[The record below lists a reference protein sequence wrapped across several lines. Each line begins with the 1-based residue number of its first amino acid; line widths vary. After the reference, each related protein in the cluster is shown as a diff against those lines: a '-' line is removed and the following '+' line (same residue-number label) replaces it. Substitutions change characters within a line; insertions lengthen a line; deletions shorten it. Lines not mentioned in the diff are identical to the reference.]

1 MEILHFSLCPTDPGL
16 VLWVWHAQNHVI
28 WRNGLL
34 LMPPS
39 YCCHQ
44 SAGDRDDPELLLL
57 LPPSH
62 ADPHTLQSLL
72 WASRKQTLNSVTGLS
87 LQTLCHRI
95 IKSTPNLSFQHSSW
109 LQSSA
114 FCPPFSLPT
123 HGCVFA
129 TKDGVTLLCLNHS
142 NKLG

>member
-1 MEILHFSLCPTDPGL
+1 MEWKFCTSHYVPQIQDLSFRFGMHR
-16 VLWVWHAQNHVI
+16 I
-28 WRNGLL
+28 
-34 LMPPS
+34 MS
-39 YCCHQ
+39 YGEMVSCCHQ
-44 SAGDRDDPELLLL
+44 SAGDREDPEFLLL

-87 LQTLCHRI
+87 LQILCPQT

-129 TKDGVTLLCLNHS
+129 TKDCATLLCLNHS